1 MSPRNKML
9 STKGE
14 MAGRYWGPASQTPS
28 IHPDTHWKKDPQ
40 PDIIFSSV
48 AELTVFIILIRH
60 QLSQP
65 YYLSYHLIACGL
77 YLAYSVVMQLKM

>member
-1 MSPRNKML
+1 ML

-14 MAGRYWGPASQTPS
+14 MAGRYWGPAFQTPS
-28 IHPDTHWKKDPQ
+28 IHPGHSLSRKKDPQ
-40 PDIIFSSV
+40 PDIIFSLV

-65 YYLSYHLIACGL
+65 YCFSYHLIACGL
-77 YLAYSVVMQLKM
+77 YLIYSVVMQLKM